1 MRKSKQK
8 KSWMI
13 AAKITFEIFLNG
25 VNSLKEKRRIINSLK
40 DSLKNNFNI
49 SISEID
55 YEDLWQR
62 SKFLIGIVGKDLTSM
77 EKKIQKIFNFLKEK
91 NDFELIDFKKEYF

>member
-1 MRKSKQK
+1 
-8 KSWMI
+8 MI

-25 VNSLKEKRRIINSLK
+25 INSLKEKRKIINSLK
-40 DSLKNNFNI
+40 DSLRNNFNI
-49 SISEID
+49 SISEVD

-62 SKFLIGIVGKDLTSM
+62 SKFLIGIVGKDLTSL